1 MKFLPEMCFGPK
13 DRPLHFGDNQDS
25 ESGLLSGSL
34 GGGMHFEHAVHQV
47 CRWSPHDCMRLYT
60 K

>member
-1 MKFLPEMCFGPK
+1 MKFLPEMCLGPK

-34 GGGMHFEHAVHQV
+34 GGGMHFGTVLGVIVHV
-47 CRWSPHDCMRLYT
+47 FC
-60 K
+60 